1 MIKFTF
7 TYEDDINK
15 LTKEMK
21 FPHLDGDEFSLSEDI
36 CDEGSAPFDIMYNA
50 MRGIGF
56 SDNALAKAMVKY
68 ALDNLLAYCS
78 VEECDRIFRE
88 IEKEYGLGLEEE
100 GE

>member
-15 LTKEMK
+15 LTKEMQ
-21 FPHLDGDEFSLSEDI
+21 FPHLDEDDFSLNEDI
-36 CDEGSAPFDIMYNA
+36 CEAGSAPFKIMYDA
-50 MRGIGF
+50 MRGVGF
-56 SDNALAKAMVKY
+56 SDNVLANAMAKY

-78 VEECDRIFRE
+78 GEECDRIFRE
-88 IEKEYGLGLEEE
+88 IEKEYGFGLEEE

>member
-7 TYEDDINK
+7 TYEDDTNK
-15 LTKEMK
+15 LTKEMQ
-21 FPHLDGDEFSLSEDI
+21 FPHLDEDDFSLSDDI
-36 CDEGSAPFDIMYNA
+36 CNAGSAPFDVMYHA

-56 SDNALAKAMVKY
+56 SDNVLAKAMAKY

-88 IEKEYGLGLEEE
+88 IEKEFGFGLEEE